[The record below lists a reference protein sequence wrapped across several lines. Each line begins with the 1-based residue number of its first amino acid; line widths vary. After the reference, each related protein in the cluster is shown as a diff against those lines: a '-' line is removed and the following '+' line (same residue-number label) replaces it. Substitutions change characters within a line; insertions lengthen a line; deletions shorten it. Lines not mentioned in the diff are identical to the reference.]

1 MILTRQPQ
9 VIKQRL
15 QADSGNP
22 VSMYNGPIHCA
33 RLAIKREGLK
43 GLFTGITLA
52 LPYTAMWNFVFYFF
66 FSLLRPIWD
75 RHNNKNKVFFT
86 MLRSILHGISA
97 GVMTQLV
104 MLPLD
109 CVNLRRTVAYERG
122 PDEEKGNT
130 RAEGN
135 VYLNIVQEVYE
146 EGGITAFWKGLVP
159 GLCLTINPGIVQLIR
174 KFMTDK
180 IVSQRSGGATT
191 TYENFQ
197 IGLVAKLVASSITYP
212 LVVSKVL
219 MSVKKKNEKDLSNSF
234 SRNTG
239 LTELGNVLK
248 SIVRTSGTKGLY
260 KGIRPHLTQ
269 VALKAG
275 ILNAVRLKILD
286 FVIHVLG
293 NGK

>member
-1 MILTRQPQ
+1 
-9 VIKQRL
+9 
-15 QADSGNP
+15 
-22 VSMYNGPIHCA
+22 
-33 RLAIKREGLK
+33 
-43 GLFTGITLA
+43 
-52 LPYTAMWNFVFYFF
+52 
-66 FSLLRPIWD
+66 
-75 RHNNKNKVFFT
+75 

-109 CVNLRRTVAYERG
+109 CVNLRRTVMSKQG
-122 PDEEKGNT
+122 HDEEKGN
-130 RAEGN
+130 GN
-135 VYLNIVQEVYE
+135 VYLRIVREVYE
-146 EGGITAFWKGLVP
+146 EGGVAAFWKGIAP

-180 IVSQRSGGATT
+180 IASRRSSGATT

-219 MSVKKKNEKDLSNSF
+219 MSVKRKNSSSSSNA
-234 SRNTG
+234 G
-239 LTELGNVLK
+239 LGELGSVLK

-269 VALKAG
+269 AALKAG
-275 ILNAVRLKILD
+275 ILNAVRLKILE
-286 FVIHVLG
+286 FVLHLLG
-293 NGK
+293 GE

>member
-1 MILTRQPQ
+1 
-9 VIKQRL
+9 
-15 QADSGNP
+15 
-22 VSMYNGPIHCA
+22 
-33 RLAIKREGLK
+33 
-43 GLFTGITLA
+43 
-52 LPYTAMWNFVFYFF
+52 
-66 FSLLRPIWD
+66 
-75 RHNNKNKVFFT
+75 

-109 CVNLRRTVAYERG
+109 CVNLRRTVMSKQG
-122 PDEEKGNT
+122 HDEEKGN
-130 RAEGN
+130 GN
-135 VYLNIVQEVYE
+135 VYLRIVREVYE
-146 EGGITAFWKGLVP
+146 EGGVAAFWKGIAP

-180 IVSQRSGGATT
+180 IASRRSSGATT

-219 MSVKKKNEKDLSNSF
+219 MSVKRKNSSSSSNA
-234 SRNTG
+234 G
-239 LTELGNVLK
+239 LGELGSVLK

-269 VALKAG
+269 AALKAG
-275 ILNAVRLKILD
+275 ILNAVRLKILE
-286 FVIHVLG
+286 FVVHLLG
-293 NGK
+293 GE

>member
-1 MILTRQPQ
+1 
-9 VIKQRL
+9 
-15 QADSGNP
+15 
-22 VSMYNGPIHCA
+22 
-33 RLAIKREGLK
+33 
-43 GLFTGITLA
+43 
-52 LPYTAMWNFVFYFF
+52 
-66 FSLLRPIWD
+66 
-75 RHNNKNKVFFT
+75 

-122 PDEEKGNT
+122 PDEEKGNA

-219 MSVKKKNEKDLSNSF
+219 MSVKKKNEKDLSFSTNTMLLIALLTNS
-234 SRNTG
+234 SPNCD
-239 LTELGNVLK
+239 V
-248 SIVRTSGTKGLY
+248 V
-260 KGIRPHLTQ
+260 
-269 VALKAG
+269 
-275 ILNAVRLKILD
+275 
-286 FVIHVLG
+286 
-293 NGK
+293 

>member
-1 MILTRQPQ
+1 
-9 VIKQRL
+9 
-15 QADSGNP
+15 
-22 VSMYNGPIHCA
+22 
-33 RLAIKREGLK
+33 
-43 GLFTGITLA
+43 
-52 LPYTAMWNFVFYFF
+52 PYTAMWNFVFYFF

-109 CVNLRRTVAYERG
+109 CVNLRRTVVYERG
-122 PDEEKGNT
+122 PDEEKGNET

-191 TYENFQ
+191 TTYENFQ

-234 SRNTG
+234 S
-239 LTELGNVLK
+239 
-248 SIVRTSGTKGLY
+248 
-260 KGIRPHLTQ
+260 
-269 VALKAG
+269 
-275 ILNAVRLKILD
+275 
-286 FVIHVLG
+286 
-293 NGK
+293 

>member
-1 MILTRQPQ
+1 
-9 VIKQRL
+9 
-15 QADSGNP
+15 
-22 VSMYNGPIHCA
+22 
-33 RLAIKREGLK
+33 
-43 GLFTGITLA
+43 
-52 LPYTAMWNFVFYFF
+52 
-66 FSLLRPIWD
+66 
-75 RHNNKNKVFFT
+75 

-109 CVNLRRTVAYERG
+109 CVNLRRTVMSKQG
-122 PDEEKGNT
+122 HDEEKGN
-130 RAEGN
+130 GN
-135 VYLNIVQEVYE
+135 VYLRIVREVYE
-146 EGGITAFWKGLVP
+146 EGGVAAFWKGIAP

-180 IVSQRSGGATT
+180 IASRRSSGATT

-219 MSVKKKNEKDLSNSF
+219 MSVKRKNSSSSSNA
-234 SRNTG
+234 G
-239 LTELGNVLK
+239 LGELGSVLK

-269 VALKAG
+269 AALKAG
-275 ILNAVRLKILD
+275 ILNAVRLKILE
-286 FVIHVLG
+286 FVVHLLG
-293 NGK
+293 GEYGR